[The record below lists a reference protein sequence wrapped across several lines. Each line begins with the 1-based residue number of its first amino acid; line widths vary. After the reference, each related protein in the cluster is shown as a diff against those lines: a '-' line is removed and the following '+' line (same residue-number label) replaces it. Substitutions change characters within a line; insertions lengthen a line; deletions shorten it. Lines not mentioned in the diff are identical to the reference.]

1 MPDSSDK
8 QSSNTNSKG
17 DEKPAENKKLKAIGY
32 IKAKAETSR
41 SNLTSWTPQN
51 QVKITEGLT
60 NIWDSPVAE
69 TYSTHISGAVSSSDT
84 IVNGVITDLSNAE
97 SQQRIDPGETFKPGS
112 HPTEEKWPTEE

>member
-1 MPDSSDK
+1 MSE
-8 QSSNTNSKG
+8 SSNTQSSDTNNSG

-32 IKAKAETSR
+32 VKAKAEKSR

-69 TYSTHISGAVSSSDT
+69 TYSIHISSSVSSSDT

-97 SQQRIDPGETFKPGS
+97 SQQMVDPGETFKPGS